1 MGSSGCLAV
10 AALVVLS
17 VVAGTQANLQNQFT
31 TATPYGCKF
40 APDGRKMDLTLIS
53 QQKPY
58 SSMESK
64 QSWQYGGIGAWIK
77 LARGDT
83 AGTVTTLYLS
93 SSGANHCEFD
103 YEFLGNVSG
112 QPYLMHTNIFVE
124 GVGGREIQ
132 FYLWFDPTEDYH
144 YYNFQWNKDLVVF
157 YVDNTPV
164 REFPNLVGK
173 AYNASYP
180 SACPMK
186 LYLSMWDGS
195 SWATEGGRVKLDWSQ
210 APFTASYKDFRL
222 RGCEAT
228 QGDWAAIKQC
238 QNSIY
243 GAPGPRYQTIG
254 ATRTRKLRWVKRNFV
269 HYNYCADTVRYPQ
282 LPVECSHIV
291 L

>member
-1 MGSSGCLAV
+1 V
-10 AALVVLS
+10 ALTVEKCVPL
-17 VVAGTQANLQNQFT
+17 
-31 TATPYGCKF
+31 TA
-40 APDGRKMDLTLIS
+40 
-53 QQKPY
+53 Y

-77 LARGDT
+77 LAKGYT
-83 AGTVTTLYLS
+83 AGTVTTLYVCNVSSHHTDQFTVGSVALPIDALLWCGIGLTGMLVFLVQLS
-93 SSGANHCEFD
+93 SSGPNHCEFD
-103 YEFLGNVSG
+103 YEFLGNVTG
-112 QPYLMHTNIFVE
+112 QPYLMHTNICVN

-132 FYLWFDPTEDYH
+132 FYLWFDPTKDYH
-144 YYNFQWNKDLVVF
+144 YYNVQWNKDLVVF

-180 SACPMK
+180 TACPMK

-195 SWATEGGRVKLDWSQ
+195 QWATEGGRVKLDWSQ

-222 RGCEAT
+222 RGCKAT
-228 QGDWAAIKQC
+228 QGDWAAIKRC

-243 GAPGPRYQTIG
+243 GAPGPKYQTIG